1 MTVMVVISIEC
12 NIVHNIGITTM
23 KTTMIIVV
31 VTVIVMIIKSDR
43 HKDNNV
49 TMITVTVL
57 EEIDFETF

>member
-31 VTVIVMIIKSDR
+31 VTVIVMMIKVIATKIIS
-43 HKDNNV
+43 
-49 TMITVTVL
+49 
-57 EEIDFETF
+57 